1 MTTHGKTPVNI
12 FTLSTTQ
19 MKYNDVQLKQAKKNV
34 KIIFLKSILNILQ
47 TMMMDK
53 KILYD
58 LS

>member
-1 MTTHGKTPVNI
+1 MTTHGKIPVNI
-12 FTLSTTQ
+12 FTLSTQ